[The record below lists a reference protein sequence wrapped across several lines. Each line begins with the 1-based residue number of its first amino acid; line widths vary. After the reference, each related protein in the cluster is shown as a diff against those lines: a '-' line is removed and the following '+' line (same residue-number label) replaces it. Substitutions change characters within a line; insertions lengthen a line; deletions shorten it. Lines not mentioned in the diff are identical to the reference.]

1 MPMLNGDASSLVVN
15 DHQVGVYLS
24 GFTIEWEWSFLS
36 YHFIDEGIH
45 EDAPHAVLI
54 LVTEQS
60 GDSSRIN
67 GFSGLHFGTQL

>member
-1 MPMLNGDASSLVVN
+1 MFNGDASTLVVN
-15 DHQVGVYLS
+15 NHQVGTYLG
-24 GFTIEWEWSFLS
+24 GFTIEWEWPFLP

-45 EDAPHAVLI
+45 ENAPHAVLV

-67 GFSGLHFGTQL
+67 GFAVLHYGTQL